1 MTRHQYVVLVSED
14 ELSEAVLRRLLDHAE
29 RSFIVHTA
37 ITTRGF
43 GGIKAG
49 IDRFRSACKAVPH
62 VVLTDLDQIECAPE
76 LLDTWGAVD
85 LPDPMLF
92 RVAVREIEAWL
103 MADRSGLANFLNI
116 PELRLPIQ
124 PEAERDPKQTL
135 INAARRSRARFAR
148 ELVPEPGSRRSVGP
162 LYNAHMIR
170 FVRNAWNVG
179 NASLLA
185 PSLARTVDRL
195 KHFLK

>member
-1 MTRHQYVVLVSED
+1 MTAHHYVVLVRED
-14 ELSEAVLRRLLDHAE
+14 ELSEAVLRRLIEHSE

-49 IDRFRSACKAVPH
+49 IDRFRNACKAVPH

-76 LLDTWGAVD
+76 LLDTWGAVN
-85 LPDPMLF
+85 LPALLLI

-103 MADRSGLANFLNI
+103 IADRSGLASFLNI
-116 PELRLPIQ
+116 PERRLPTQ
-124 PEAERDPKQTL
+124 PEAELDPKQTL

-148 ELVPEPGSRRSVGP
+148 EIVPEPGSPRSVGP

-170 FVRNAWNVG
+170 FVRQAWDVS
-179 NASLLA
+179 NASLSA
-185 PSLARTVDRL
+185 PSLARTVERL
-195 KHFLK
+195 QHFLR